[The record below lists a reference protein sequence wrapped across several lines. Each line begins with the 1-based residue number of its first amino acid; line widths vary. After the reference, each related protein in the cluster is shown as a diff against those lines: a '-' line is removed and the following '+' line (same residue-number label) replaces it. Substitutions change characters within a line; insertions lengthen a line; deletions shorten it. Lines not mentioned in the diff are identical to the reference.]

1 MARLIEWT
9 AHLTGRDAPLKE
21 FLAGRQVEVNLQD
34 RIRALRAQLTS
45 STDYA
50 SHQGATVTPRPFWV
64 VDVRTATR
72 SSAGGIEEVVPL
84 LQDGNAQ
91 VHSSQ
96 RASRVQGQGKRKQ
109 VWRGIALT
117 GEAPSQFL
125 FGLLTSRYVGNF
137 SILHRDLCFLP
148 AASENGRLNVFHN
161 MAARAREQRT
171 LQVEG
176 ADEQL
181 VRRWVALAQTQ
192 WKRGRKADQQA
203 LCTERL
209 DYNGSLASQ
218 PANSPRVVHTR
229 SGNFYAALLRPTAE
243 TSSGIRVNALNLKF
257 CRNGKVVSTTTRPL
271 GGVVVDNLLHW
282 IEVSSVQEG
291 YWLVGILNSVPF
303 IRRLEKEVQN
313 RDFYSAPSRLLSTLG
328 LRFDAENRTHTAI
341 AESAKLIESIKTDYD
356 RTLLAEE
363 LGKDE
368 LSKVDDSDASSEVP
382 RLKWSFDQLCDV
394 DKECAVA
401 FAKINSLSEKLIHQ

>member
-1 MARLIEWT
+1 MGRLVEWT
-9 AHLTGRDAPLKE
+9 AQLTSRDAPLEE
-21 FLAGRQVEVNLQD
+21 FLAGHRVEVDLKD

-72 SSAGGIEEVVPL
+72 SSAKGAEEVVPL
-84 LQDGNAQ
+84 AEDGIAQ
-91 VHSSQ
+91 VHSSK

-109 VWRGIALT
+109 VWRGISLS

-137 SILHRDLCFLP
+137 SVLHRDLCFLP
-148 AASENGRLNVFHN
+148 AVEENGRLNVYHH
-161 MAARAREQRT
+161 MAARPREQRT
-171 LQVEG
+171 LQTEN
-176 ADEQL
+176 ADELL
-181 VRRWVALAQTQ
+181 VRNWVTQAQAQ
-192 WKRGRKADQQA
+192 WKKGRKADQQA

-209 DYNGSLASQ
+209 DYNGSLSSQ
-218 PANSPRVVHTR
+218 RANSPRVVHTR
-229 SGNFYAALLRPTAE
+229 SGTFYAALLRPTAD
-243 TSSGIRVNALNLKF
+243 TSSGIRLNELKVKF
-257 CRNGKVVSTTTRPL
+257 RRNEKVISSISKPL

-282 IEVSSVQEG
+282 MEVSSVHEG

-303 IRRLEKEVQN
+303 IERLEKEVQN
-313 RDFYSAPSRLLSTLG
+313 RDFYSAPSRLLSSQG
-328 LRFDAENRTHTAI
+328 LRFDSDNRTHTAI
-341 AESAKLIESIKTDYD
+341 AECAKLIEGIKTAFD

-363 LGKDE
+363 IGKE
-368 LSKVDDSDASSEVP
+368 ALAEIDDSDASPEVP

-401 FAKINSLSEKLIHQ
+401 FAKINSLTSKLLR